1 MVKRKT
7 YIICHLVLETDAL
20 GLEELFER
28 LLLLAV
34 KVSEDS
40 IGILVKSSIP
50 VDVAELVLSQA
61 ILQANGDIKRPASRY
76 GTADTRHG
84 NNGDVLKLDV
94 GRRLGN
100 EDQALIQ
107 EV

>member
-40 IGILVKSSIP
+40 IGTLVQSSIP

-61 ILQANGDIKRPASRY
+61 ILQANVISNVLL
-76 GTADTRHG
+76 ADTAPPTR
-84 NNGDVLKLDV
+84 DMVIM
-94 GRRLGN
+94 
-100 EDQALIQ
+100 ATFSSWM
-107 EV
+107 